1 MEKIAC
7 VHKLEDFNVVN
18 MARYPKLTYK
28 FNAILLSKFQLP
40 FFRNGQADP
49 KIHADWQETQS
60 SQIILKKK
68 KKKKRAH
75 ISQFQNLV

>member
-40 FFRNGQADP
+40 FSEMD
-49 KIHADWQETQS
+49 KL
-60 SQIILKKK
+60 ILKFMQTGKK
-68 KKKKRAH
+68 PRVAK
-75 ISQFQNLV
+75 